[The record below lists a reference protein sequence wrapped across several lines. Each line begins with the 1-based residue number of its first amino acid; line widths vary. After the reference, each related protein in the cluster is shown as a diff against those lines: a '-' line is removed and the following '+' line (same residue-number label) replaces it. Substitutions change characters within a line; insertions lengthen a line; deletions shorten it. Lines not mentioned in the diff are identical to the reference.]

1 MYSLDYTEAKT
12 LQLTNDAFFY
22 LYQGEELLDE
32 GNMAE
37 VEEVLSMFPNGF
49 EVEES
54 WAEVPQTDLIAAVFI
69 PYTEECLNYD
79 EYIELCKG
87 YELQIKWLA
96 PALIQVW
103 KHNRRVGTRIE
114 CGPFEVRTNQWGN
127 RYFEI
132 PSANSRQPSIF
143 FLKHFKKR

>member
-1 MYSLDYTEAKT
+1 MYSLDYSKAET

-69 PYTEECLNYD
+69 PYIEERLNYD
-79 EYIELCKG
+79 EYDELCKG

-96 PALIQVW
+96 PELIQVW
-103 KHNRRVGTRIE
+103 RHNRRAGTRIE

-132 PSANSRQPSIF
+132 PSVSNRQPSIF

>member
-1 MYSLDYTEAKT
+1 MYSLDYSKAET

-69 PYTEECLNYD
+69 PYIEERLNYD
-79 EYIELCKG
+79 EYDELCKG

-96 PALIQVW
+96 PELIQVW
-103 KHNRRVGTRIE
+103 RHNRRAGTRIE

-132 PSANSRQPSIF
+132 PSVSNRQPSIF
-143 FLKHFKKR
+143 FLKHFI

>member
-1 MYSLDYTEAKT
+1 MYSLDYSKRVS

-54 WAEVPQTDLIAAVFI
+54 WAEVPQTDLIAAVFV
-69 PYTEECLNYD
+69 PYIEEQIDYD
-79 EYIELCKG
+79 EYDELCKG
-87 YELQIKWLA
+87 YELQIKWRG

-103 KHNRRVGTRIE
+103 RHNRRAGTRTE

-132 PSANSRQPSIF
+132 PPVTGKQPSVF